1 MKKVLPKIGNE
12 FVLEKDTQQVSFLD
26 TFNNNLCSR
35 LISMADIEN
44 NSKQLYQF
52 DNGVGKDYL
61 KKVLKMNFGGT
72 QRDDFTNSELCQLAI
87 NNYFQGLY
95 KEDSRGLYK
104 LELTYKF
111 SESIKEHRT
120 IAKDTAQK
128 YFIQFHTRFVLPNLY
143 GRHYEN
149 KKKQQPIC
157 YAFLECHQAN
167 EFHHHAIYA
176 VNESDTS
183 FFDKFIG
190 ENTFIDIYDS
200 MYSKSKNCL
209 ANIRTSY
216 LQRIDV
222 EVPTQVIYATKQLKQ
237 FNNDYLVFPDSQ
249 IKRKN
254 KHQLTK
260 PNYLQQFINDS
271 RKLKQRFDNLHK

>member
-12 FVLEKDTQQVSFLD
+12 FVLEKDTQQVSFLG

-52 DNGVGKDYL
+52 DNDVGKDYL

-72 QRDDFTNSELCQLAI
+72 QRDDFTNSELSQIAM

-95 KEDSRGLYK
+95 KEDSRVLYK

-149 KKKQQPIC
+149 KKKEQPIC

-176 VNESDTS
+176 VNKSDTS

-200 MYSKSKNCL
+200 MYSKSKKCL
-209 ANIRTSY
+209 TNIRTSY

-222 EVPTQVIYATKQLKQ
+222 EVPTQVIYATKQLKE

-254 KHQLTK
+254 KHQLTE
-260 PNYLQQFINDS
+260 PNLPQHYRNAHKKMIERLS
-271 RKLKQRFDNLHK
+271 NLYK